1 MTIFYCNKIMIKKLG
16 PVNSDPIPLKLMEIG
31 IIRNN
36 DHHNL
41 WKSLQVLVSY
51 TSWTETVEN
60 QQPGKDNK

>member
-1 MTIFYCNKIMIKKLG
+1 MKLG

-36 DHHNL
+36 DQHNL

-51 TSWTETVEN
+51 TSCTETVES
-60 QQPGKDNK
+60 QQPGKDHK